1 MFNLKQFQREHAAW
15 EQRNFGKQPAYRLLM
30 GVVEELG
37 ELTHALLKQ
46 EQGIRAHENLVEKEK
61 DAIGDLVV
69 FLTGYCTA
77 RGYDLEDVLASVWD
91 QVKLRDWQAHPNA
104 AHQMAEAAA
113 LGRAPE
119 PMTEVDRLKG
129 I

>member
-1 MFNLKQFQREHAAW
+1 MFDLKQFQAEHAAW

-46 EQGIRAHENLVEKEK
+46 EQGIRSHEGLVAKEK
-61 DAIGDLVV
+61 DAIGDLIV

-77 RGYDLEDVLASVWD
+77 RGYDLEEVLASVWEE
-91 QVKLRDWQAHPNA
+91 VKLRDWQAHPNA
-104 AHQMAEAAA
+104 AHQIAEAAVA
-113 LGRAPE
+113 GQMAEVTRS
-119 PMTEVDRLKG
+119 EVDRLKG
-129 I
+129 